1 MWTPLVLLCTVA
13 AACTRAAGTE
23 KPMVSLTV
31 RSLEA
36 GTLVEAQLNDMISS
50 VSSRRGG
57 KVSATVTS
65 GVTDSR
71 GHVVIPGGSPVQL
84 QIAALEPRRVTLRV
98 TSLEVRGTVYVVRG
112 QVDQPPHRVGSR
124 GVVVTPGTRFVFPL
138 ERPFTVAA
146 R

>member
-1 MWTPLVLLCTVA
+1 LLCVA
-13 AACTRAAGTE
+13 GAACTRAAGTE
-23 KPMVSLTV
+23 KPVVASAV

-36 GTLVEAQLNDMISS
+36 GTLVEAQLTDSISAA
-50 VSSRRGG
+50 SSRRGG
-57 KVSATVTS
+57 RVRATVTA

-84 QIAALEPRRVTLRV
+84 QIAALEPNGRITLRV
-98 TSLEVRGTVYVVRG
+98 TSLQVRGTVYVVRG